1 MDSSFVVLILFFII
15 GMPLFLLAW
24 KAGRESP
31 QSKAFIFSVIVR
43 RMLLEILTSIYE
55 KHASPKQLVEKHR
68 LKPVLA
74 NIKEHDPVVIP
85 REIAR
90 NLYSSF
96 QIHDIL

>member
-43 RMLLEILTSIYE
+43 RMLLPFIDVVLDWLTF
-55 KHASPKQLVEKHR
+55 ASYWQ
-68 LKPVLA
+68 A
-74 NIKEHDPVVIP
+74 AD
-85 REIAR
+85 
-90 NLYSSF
+90 
-96 QIHDIL
+96 